1 MRYARRARALA
12 VGLGLGALLG
22 INGSGGAQPLPAV
35 VRRDVPCPGCVLRL
49 PAGSPERPRPL
60 VVALHG
66 DRGTPA
72 QLVELLQGEAE
83 RRGLAVLALACPQ
96 KLGCDRQSF
105 WQWGGAPS
113 FIAAQVDA
121 LLSAREPSGAPTW
134 VLDRQR
140 VYLLAWS
147 GGASYL
153 TDVMAQLPGRFA
165 AVALLGG
172 GMPSRQAGSC
182 ARCPVPIY
190 YVLGERNPLAALA
203 RSARDALQACGHPLR
218 FETLPRAD
226 HAGEWAA
233 LRHGKLG
240 EVLAFFAEHTLRCG
254 E

>member
-1 MRYARRARALA
+1 M
-12 VGLGLGALLG
+12 VG
-22 INGSGGAQPLPAV
+22 GSAAQPLPAAV
-35 VRRDVPCPGCVLRL
+35 LRRNVPGPGCVLRL
-49 PAGSPERPRPL
+49 PAGPPGRSRPL

-66 DRGTPA
+66 DNGSPA

-96 KLGCDRQSF
+96 ELGCDRRSF

-134 VLDRQR
+134 MLDRER

-172 GMPSRQAGSC
+172 GMPSRQTGAC

-203 RSARDALQACGHPLR
+203 RSARDALRACGHPLH

-240 EVLAFFAEHTLRCG
+240 EVLTFFAEHSLRCG
-254 E
+254 D